1 VMEEAPSANWPSGG
15 WAAVGCPI
23 ARATPVSR
31 LQARD
36 DPSGQAI
43 GHPRPWMCGL
53 RGDGGWIGER
63 HRWPAESE
71 SRDDCPAA
79 TPGCAPRTRPR
90 RRRLRRCCAEQVS
103 RYRLILD
110 SAPGVAAVTPIL
122 SSRLLG
128 GGVRHRSRGLRVR
141 PLPRL
146 ARPASLLRNRRSPTA
161 PPSIRRPTHGSASP
175 RLRSRSAGRRAPRAE

>member
-31 LQARD
+31 LQAMD

-79 TPGCAPRTRPR
+79 TPGGAPRTRPR
-90 RRRLRRCCAEQVS
+90 RRPCADV
-103 RYRLILD
+103 
-110 SAPGVAAVTPIL
+110 AP
-122 SSRLLG
+122 S
-128 GGVRHRSRGLRVR
+128 RSRGTASSWTQLPASPLSPRYSALAFWVGERVIVLGGFAST
-141 PLPRL
+141 PARL

-161 PPSIRRPTHGSASP
+161 PPSIRRPAHGSASP
-175 RLRSRSAGRRAPRAE
+175 RLRSRSAGGRAPRAE